1 MKTNAQSPL
10 KTLYM
15 YSFPNRVKTESPQV
29 VLNPGSLNCLVILF
43 QKKNDE
49 KSWNQIVGTRNHLH
63 HFRSEPRSRS

>member
-43 QKKNDE
+43 QKKMMRRTG
-49 KSWNQIVGTRNHLH
+49 IT
-63 HFRSEPRSRS
+63 